1 VSKRILLIVLST
13 TAVFAVVAASLA
25 YVVARKTVTVSVDGR
40 PHSVTVTGF
49 STTVGDVLQAEGVS
63 VGAHDAVAPSLS
75 TSVSDG
81 TRIAVSF
88 GRPLRLIIDGKR
100 STYWTTAR
108 SVNDALAQIGQR
120 FSAGAD
126 LSVSRSATIG
136 RQGLALAVNTPK
148 RIELKRGANPARSI
162 TTTALTVGDTLARR
176 GIRLGH
182 FDTVKPRV
190 GAAIDD
196 GTKIVVTRVT
206 KKFVSDRRVTSF
218 DTIYR
223 STSRLYVGHVHIARA
238 GHSGLDKLRYKVV
251 RRNGKLVSKRLV
263 HRSVLRAPVARIE
276 YTGTKHHAPPP
287 PPAPAPAPAQAPA
300 PTPAPAPNYATGG
313 TVWDAIAQC
322 ESGGNWAINTGNG
335 YYGGLQFTSGTWLG
349 YGGGAYAP
357 TANLASREQQIAV
370 AERVQAAQG
379 WGAWPVCSV
388 QAGVG

>member
-1 VSKRILLIVLST
+1 
-13 TAVFAVVAASLA
+13 
-25 YVVARKTVTVSVDGR
+25 
-40 PHSVTVTGF
+40 VTVTGF
-49 STTVGDVLQAEGVS
+49 STTVGDVLQADGVS

-75 TSVSDG
+75 SPVSDG

-88 GRPLRLIIDGKR
+88 GRPLRLVVDGKR

-126 LSVSRSATIG
+126 LSVSRSASIG
-136 RQGLALAVNTPK
+136 RQGLDLAVNTPK

-176 GIRLGH
+176 GIRLGRY
-182 FDTVKPRV
+182 DTVQPRV
-190 GAAIDD
+190 GTSIDD

-218 DTIYR
+218 GTIYR
-223 STSRLYVGHVHIARA
+223 STSRLYVGHTHVARA
-238 GHSGLDKLRYKVV
+238 GESGLDKLRYKIV
-251 RRNGKLVSKRLV
+251 RRNGRLVSKRLV

-287 PPAPAPAPAQAPA
+287 PPAPAAPAPAPAAPA
-300 PTPAPAPNYATGG
+300 PAPAPAPNYASGG